1 MFTVW
6 FCDVQKVIKA
16 IQKKVPN
23 LTTFCA
29 IEGNAYGDFIIRD
42 NTDTWLVK
50 HDDFSVWYLD
60 KIEKKFII
68 IE

>member
-42 NTDTWLVK
+42 DTDTWLVK

-60 KIEKKFII
+60 KIEKKFVI